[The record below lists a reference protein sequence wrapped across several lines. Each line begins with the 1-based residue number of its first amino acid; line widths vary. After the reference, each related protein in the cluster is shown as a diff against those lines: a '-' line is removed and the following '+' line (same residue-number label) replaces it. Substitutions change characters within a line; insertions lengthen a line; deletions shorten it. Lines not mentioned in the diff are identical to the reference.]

1 MKKIINIFYYL
12 NFLPSFSIFQ
22 SLVKFYVSSRFLSLI
37 FLPILLYKK
46 RFWIVDKS
54 LLPIISL
61 LFFFILFST
70 IALVDNRH
78 VVVYIGYV
86 IAFIYIVMFYYV
98 VKYYPDFFLN
108 FMKLFLVL
116 NAIYVFVQIVFLN
129 IGLTAFTMF
138 HSNLPAQNNYEIP
151 VFIGEPFFRYT
162 GLFNES
168 SPFAFYLIICFVF
181 FDQIGYNYK
190 KYKNIALVLLLFSG
204 AKLAYVF
211 LMMHYAFFSKNLFF
225 KFIFKT
231 IFIIFLLSFFY
242 FYEDLSNLVSG
253 QTASLN
259 QRFNSLIGFD
269 NITWLGTN
277 LGKSSEG
284 DMGLN
289 YFSIFISGFGL
300 IGFIFSIC
308 MFILFY
314 LFLKTKNKIY
324 FIFPFILGLLASGS
338 LLIFQYSLLFAT
350 LFYLN
355 DITKKKLYNE

>member
-1 MKKIINIFYYL
+1 
-12 NFLPSFSIFQ
+12 
-22 SLVKFYVSSRFLSLI
+22 
-37 FLPILLYKK
+37 
-46 RFWIVDKS
+46 
-54 LLPIISL
+54 
-61 LFFFILFST
+61 
-70 IALVDNRH
+70 
-78 VVVYIGYV
+78 
-86 IAFIYIVMFYYV
+86 MFYYV

-108 FMKLFLVL
+108 FMIVFLIF
-116 NAIYVFVQIVFLN
+116 NAIYVFIQIILLN
-129 IGLTAFTMF
+129 LGLASFSMI

-151 VFIGEPFFRYT
+151 VFISEPFFRYT

-181 FDQIGYNYK
+181 FDQIGYKYK
-190 KYKNIALVLLLFSG
+190 KYKNIALILLLFSG

-211 LMMHYAFFSKNLFF
+211 FMIHYAFFSKNLFL

-231 IFIIFLLSFFY
+231 IFISFLLSFFY

-269 NITWLGTN
+269 NISWLGSD

-300 IGFIFSIC
+300 VGFIFSIC

-314 LFLKTKNKIY
+314 LFLKTKNKKY
-324 FIFPFILGLLASGS
+324 FIFPFMLGLLASGS
-338 LLIFQYSLLFAT
+338 LLIFQYALLFAT

-355 DITKKKLYNE
+355 EITKTKLYNE